1 MPQPA
6 VAVNSTRAIRTVRPV
21 KRFCPWLVAV
31 LMTSSAGMAWGQST
45 AEPGTTRLARTDET
59 PEAEGRWYRDAERG
73 WFWYEIPQAKVNP
86 DELAQVMPPVGTMP
100 ADPLAELEALKAAI
114 ERSKALAVL
123 HPTEDNIRAWMALNA
138 AVQRRATLFADVTQ
152 RVVWSTPSLDQNLVR
167 PHSQEG
173 LKAWTQAR
181 TESRNRALR
190 QIAERYGLFFVFSSG
205 CPYCIQIA
213 PYLERFARSYDFTL
227 IPISLDGGT
236 LPEFPE
242 ARYEPTI
249 KARLGVEV
257 TPAIF
262 LVDPAAGHIQP
273 IAYGVISI
281 SELET
286 RIMRLFTM
294 EPGQMTYNVYDA
306 GGAQP

>member
-1 MPQPA
+1 
-6 VAVNSTRAIRTVRPV
+6 V
-21 KRFCPWLVAV
+21 KRFLLLIVLALSFAPIAWSQGATDMGASPAPFVASDQSV
-31 LMTSSAGMAWGQST
+31 EESA
-45 AEPGTTRLARTDET
+45 R
-59 PEAEGRWYRDAERG
+59 GRWFLDGERG
-73 WFWYEIPQAKVNP
+73 WFWYEDPPADAEPEDPNR
-86 DELAQVMPPVGTMP
+86 VMPSVAAMP
-100 ADPLAELEALKAAI
+100 ADPLAELEALQAAV

-123 HPTEDNIRAWMALNA
+123 HPTEDNIRAWMQLNA

-152 RVVWSTPSLDQNLVR
+152 RVVWSTPSLDQSLVR

-173 LKAWTQAR
+173 LKAWTAAR
-181 TESRNRALR
+181 TESRTTALR
-190 QIAERYGLFFVFSSG
+190 EIAESYGLFFVFSSD

-213 PYLERFARSYDFTL
+213 PFLRRFARTYDFKL

-236 LPEFPE
+236 LAEFPD

-262 LVDPAAGHIQP
+262 LVDPKAGHIQP
-273 IAYGVISI
+273 IAYGVISL

-294 EPGQMTYNVYDA
+294 QPGQMTYSVYDA
-306 GGAQP
+306 GGTQQ